1 MVPIQKDMFLGYP
14 FAAGPN
20 IRLLMIFPI
29 KSYYIYTYIYIQ
41 ISWLSHGHLWFCS
54 QPWFVVADPRPP
66 LSPLTAV
73 LVATRTFGTAQR
85 LWMGHDG
92 TGIMI
97 VINYCASFCSSFCSN
112 QVNNGKYTYSKD
124 LETQFIQHIHEEINQ
139 LTQQQSWKRG

>member
-1 MVPIQKDMFLGYP
+1 
-14 FAAGPN
+14 
-20 IRLLMIFPI
+20 
-29 KSYYIYTYIYIQ
+29 
-41 ISWLSHGHLWFCS
+41 
-54 QPWFVVADPRPP
+54 
-66 LSPLTAV
+66 
-73 LVATRTFGTAQR
+73 
-85 LWMGHDG
+85 MGHDG